1 MSAACSAPA
10 GPTGFIGSVS
20 AFMDC
25 QAEMFGSGAFGALA
39 APGSTLSLAVTG
51 LLTLFIAFIGYNLLV
66 GRGLG
71 VRSGTLAIV
80 KVGAVL
86 ALATSWP
93 AYHTLVY
100 GIVTDAPEQIVA
112 EIARPAALPGSDGS
126 LVARLDL
133 ADVALQQLAI
143 LGPGNPPPD
152 QIATLPPPPMAGFD
166 AFALGGSRILFL
178 LSALAGL
185 VSVRIVAALM
195 LALGPYFVLFLLFEN
210 MRSLFEGWIRVL
222 AFATIAAI
230 GVTIG
235 LAFEL
240 ALLEPWLAGVLARR
254 AAGEA
259 LPTAP
264 TELFVIT
271 MLFVVVILA
280 LVGASVRLA
289 SAFRLA
295 PLLQSVVA
303 FHRSQEKASATSISA
318 AGRANE
324 PAETRSR
331 ATATANVITSL
342 QRRDPGGRETGGDH
356 RTQIQPRLVVEGDK
370 SGGVTF
376 NNIPTGR
383 AFPRRTKARA
393 SASVGRRDRGR

>member
-1 MSAACSAPA
+1 MSAACTAPA

-25 QAEMFGSGAFGALA
+25 QAEMFGTGAFSALA
-39 APGSTLSLAVTG
+39 APGSTLSLALTG
-51 LLTLFIAFIGYNLLV
+51 LLTLFIALIGYNLLL
-66 GRGLG
+66 GRGLD
-71 VRSGTLAIV
+71 VRSGTVAIV

-93 AYHTLVY
+93 AYRTLVY
-100 GIVTDAPEQIVA
+100 DVVTQAPGQIMA
-112 EIARPAALPGSDGS
+112 EIARPATLPGSDGT

-133 ADVALQQLAI
+133 ADAALQQLTI
-143 LGPGNPPPD
+143 LGPGIPRPD
-152 QIATLPPPPMAGFD
+152 QFASLPPPPMAGYD
-166 AFALGGSRILFL
+166 TFALGGSRILFL

-195 LALGPYFVLFLLFEN
+195 LALGPYFIAFLLFEN
-210 MRSLFEGWIRVL
+210 TRSLFEGWIRVI
-222 AFATIAAI
+222 ASATIAAI
-230 GVTIG
+230 AVAIG
-235 LAFEL
+235 LGFEL

-254 AAGEA
+254 LAGEA

-264 TELFVIT
+264 TELLVIT
-271 MLFVVVILA
+271 MLFGAVILA
-280 LVGASVRLA
+280 LVAASVRLA

-295 PLLQSVVA
+295 PSLPRMLA
-303 FHRSQEKASATSISA
+303 APARQEKAHPTSVASAV
-318 AGRANE
+318 RVNE

-331 ATATANVITSL
+331 ATATANVVASLHQRESGSRAETS
-342 QRRDPGGRETGGDH
+342 DH
-356 RTQIQPRLVVEGDK
+356 RTRMQPRVVAEG
-370 SGGVTF
+370 GQMAGIAI
-376 NNIPTGR
+376 NHIPTGK

>member
-1 MSAACSAPA
+1 MSTACGAPA

-25 QAEMFGSGAFGALA
+25 QAEMLGSGAFSTLA

-51 LLTLFIAFIGYNLLV
+51 LLTLFIALIGYNLLV
-66 GRGLG
+66 GRDLD
-71 VRSGTLAIV
+71 VRSGTVAIV

-93 AYHTLVY
+93 AYRTLVY
-100 GIVTDAPEQIVA
+100 NVVTEAPGQIMA
-112 EIARPAALPGSDGS
+112 EIGRPAALPGSDGS

-133 ADVALQQLAI
+133 ADGALQQLAI
-143 LGPGNPPPD
+143 LGPGNPQPD
-152 QIATLPPPPMAGFD
+152 QYASLPPPPMAGFD

-185 VSVRIVAALM
+185 VSVHIVAALM
-195 LALGPYFVLFLLFEN
+195 LALGPYFIAFLLFEN
-210 MRSLFEGWIRVL
+210 TRSLFEGWIRVI
-222 AFATIAAI
+222 AAATIAAI
-230 GVTIG
+230 GVAIG
-235 LAFEL
+235 LALEL

-254 AAGEA
+254 MAGEV

-264 TELFVIT
+264 TELFVIM
-271 MLFVVVILA
+271 MLFALVILA

-295 PLLQSVVA
+295 PWMQSVLVSQ
-303 FHRSQEKASATSISA
+303 RRQEKASVTATA
-318 AGRANE
+318 ARARTSE
-324 PAETRSR
+324 PAETRTR
-331 ATATANVITSL
+331 ASATANVVASL
-342 QRRDPGGRETGGDH
+342 QRRDRGGSETTGDN
-356 RTQIQPRLVVEGDK
+356 RTHIQPRTVAE
-370 SGGVTF
+370 SGKAGATSF
-376 NNIPTGR
+376 NTIPTGR
-383 AFPRRTKARA
+383 AFPRRTRARA